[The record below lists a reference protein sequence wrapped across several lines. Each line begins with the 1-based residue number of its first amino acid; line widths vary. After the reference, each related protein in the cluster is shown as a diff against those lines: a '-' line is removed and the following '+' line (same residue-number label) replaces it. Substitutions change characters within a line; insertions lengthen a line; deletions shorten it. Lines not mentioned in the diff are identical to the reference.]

1 MRAYIA
7 FTKKEFME
15 FTRNYKLIVLGL
27 IFLLFGVMSPLAAK
41 YTPQIMG
48 EFMPVGIQITIAD
61 PTALDAWT
69 QFFKN
74 VSQLGLFV
82 LVILYSGMMSSE
94 YGRGTLVHLVTKGLN
109 RGTVILAKFTSAV
122 VMWTGA
128 YLLCFGI
135 SFGYT
140 WYYWR
145 EEAMMKE
152 LPEAVGGLW
161 LFGILLLAVT
171 VLGSTVFR
179 NSYGGLLFTGA
190 VVVLQ
195 MLVNLIPKL
204 QKWNPVE
211 LISKSNGV
219 LLGEVKGI
227 YYLKPAI
234 VAVVACVICLIGA
247 CVTFNRK
254 RL

>member
-7 FTKKEFME
+7 FTKKEFTE
-15 FTRNYKLIVLGL
+15 FTRNYKLMVLAL

-41 YTPQIMG
+41 YTPEIIG
-48 EFMPVGIQITIAD
+48 TFMPVGMQITIAE
-61 PTALDAWT
+61 PTALDAWA

-74 VSQLGLFV
+74 VSQLGLIV

-94 YGRGTLVHLVTKGLN
+94 YTRATLIHLVTKGLK
-109 RGTVILAKFTSAV
+109 RRTVILAKFTSAV

-128 YLLCFGI
+128 YVLCFGV

-145 EEAMMKE
+145 EEAMMKG

-161 LFGILLLAVT
+161 LFGILMLAVT
-171 VLGSTVFR
+171 VLGSTMFR
-179 NSYGGLLFTGA
+179 NSYGGLLFTGT
-190 VVVLQ
+190 VVVAQ

-211 LISKSNGV
+211 LISKSNAL
-219 LLGEVKGI
+219 LLGEIKEI
-227 YYLKPAI
+227 YYLKPAV
-234 VAVVACVICLIGA
+234 VAVVVCVICLVGA